1 MSLYEEIGLYKP
13 FIHKGHETLLNIVV
27 TSTLLVKEA
36 QQILRPAGLT
46 DAQFNI
52 LMMLKGQTENGRL
65 NQTELGKMLLV
76 NRSNVTGLIDR
87 MERDGLVERIPD
99 PEDRRVNFVQITKT
113 GETVL
118 IKAQAL
124 YYERVKDII
133 SGITPDEDNQLCETL
148 RKIRSGIK

>member
-52 LMMLKGQTENGRL
+52 LLMLKGQTENGRL
-65 NQTELGKMLLV
+65 NQTELGNMLLV

-87 MERDGLVERIPD
+87 MEKNGLVKRFPD
-99 PEDRRVNFVQITKT
+99 DGDRRVNLVKITVK
-113 GETVL
+113 GEDVL
-118 IKAQAL
+118 KNAQKL
-124 YYERVKDII
+124 YYERIEELTSVLSK
-133 SGITPDEDNQLCETL
+133 TEDCNLSKILE
-148 RKIRSGIK
+148 KIRSGLG

>member
-36 QQILRPAGLT
+36 HKILRPAGLT
-46 DAQFNI
+46 EAQFNI
-52 LMMLKGQTENGRL
+52 LLMLKGQTENGRL

-87 MERDGLVERIPD
+87 MEKNELVKRFPD
-99 PEDRRVNFVQITKT
+99 NEDRRVNLIQITGK
-113 GETVL
+113 GEDAL
-118 IKAQAL
+118 KNAQKL
-124 YYERVKDII
+124 YYKRIEELTSVLSENEDCNLRII
-133 SGITPDEDNQLCETL
+133 LE
-148 RKIRSGIK
+148 KIRSGLG

>member
-1 MSLYEEIGLYKP
+1 MSLYEEIGFYRP

-36 QQILRPAGLT
+36 QQILRPTGLT

-52 LMMLKGQTENGRL
+52 LLMLNGQTENGRL

-87 MERDGLVERIPD
+87 MEKNGLVKRFPD
-99 PEDRRVNFVQITKT
+99 LVDRRVNLIQITGK
-113 GETVL
+113 GDDVL
-118 IKAQAL
+118 KNAQKL
-124 YYERVKDII
+124 YYKRIEELTSVL
-133 SGITPDEDNQLCETL
+133 SEDEDNNL
-148 RKIRSGIK
+148 RKILDKIRSGLG